1 MENMH
6 TDIKGERAN
15 IPKVAIVCL
24 QSLKQVIGIKTSYMF
39 PVDIDD
45 VKYMYFVCCR

>member
-1 MENMH
+1 MN
-6 TDIKGERAN
+6 TDVEVERAN
-15 IPKVAIVCL
+15 VPKVVIACL
-24 QSLKQVIGIKTSYMF
+24 QSLKQVIGIITSYMF

>member
-15 IPKVAIVCL
+15 IQ
-24 QSLKQVIGIKTSYMF
+24 QSGNSLLAKFKASYWNNNF
-39 PVDIDD
+39 LYVS
-45 VKYMYFVCCR
+45 CGH